1 MNKKQHLFL
10 LLAFKAIIISILLT
24 SCSSDRIKSFS
35 PKPLALGELNEIVVI
50 MDKEMWEGAIGDT
63 FRFYYS
69 SAFPILPQ
77 PEPIFDIRHFT
88 AEELSEERLRKELR
102 NYIIVAN
109 LADESSAA
117 AQMVGKDIGAEKVRK
132 SKELSDYTNTVVTDR
147 WAEGQTIIYLFGNG
161 EEALVENLKKNFPA
175 VKKRIHAADRKK
187 LNATVYL
194 DGRNRGAE
202 NEISATM
209 GISMK
214 VPGEYKLALNDTT
227 VIWLRRETPESSSNI
242 MLHKVKYENETQ
254 LTPDGVKALRDS
266 IGRYVTT
273 DIENTYMQV
282 NDVDLPMIV
291 SAEDING
298 NYALEARGIW
308 EMKNDYVGGSFIS
321 YAILNKDRTELLLA
335 DGFIHAPGKEKRNYM
350 LYLEHALRTIDFEP
364 LAVVN

>member
-1 MNKKQHLFL
+1 MNKKHHLFL

-24 SCSSDRIKSFS
+24 SCGSDRMKSFS

-50 MDKEMWEGAIGDT
+50 MDKDMWEGAVGDT

-77 PEPIFDIRHFT
+77 PEPVFDLRHFT
-88 AEELSEERLRKELR
+88 AEELKADKLRKELR
-102 NYIIVAN
+102 NYVIVAN

-117 AQMVGKDIGAEKVRK
+117 TRMVSNDIGAEKVRK
-132 SKELSDYTNTVVTDR
+132 SKELPNYTNTVVTDR

-161 EEALVENLKKNFPA
+161 KEALVENLKKNFPA
-175 VKKRIHAADRKK
+175 VRKRIHEADRKK

-194 DGRNRGAE
+194 DGRNRSAE
-202 NEISATM
+202 SEIAATL
-209 GISMK
+209 GVSMK

-227 VIWLRRETPESSSNI
+227 VIWLRRETPEASSNI
-242 MLHKVKYENETQ
+242 MLHKVKYENESQ

-273 DIENTYMQV
+273 DIENTFMQV
-282 NDVDLPMIV
+282 NDIDLPMIV
-291 SAEDING
+291 SGEEING

-308 EMKNDYVGGSFIS
+308 EIKNDYVGGSFIS
-321 YAILNKDRTELLLA
+321 YAILNKERSELLLA

-350 LYLEHALRTIDFEP
+350 LYLEHALRTIDFESV
-364 LAVVN
+364 AVVN